1 MSEMRYCESCGMPL
15 DSNEVLGTNNDNSRN
30 EEYCIYCL

>member
-15 DSNEVLGTNNDNSRN
+15 RFEYTDGCNSDF
-30 EEYCIYCL
+30 ILLFFS